1 VQCRRTGGSP
11 ALVKRCAFLVVV
23 CTLADRP
30 VKKCC
35 RSAGAIFAKQK
46 PTEVERLATAI
57 SKFFCERNVMNSIL
71 ATVAKAVNI
80 STFYFCKLFKR
91 TTGLTFTDYL
101 ARVRIEKAKRLLL
114 DQNRRTSEVAYEV
127 GFQSL
132 THFNRV
138 FKKLAGRSLTSYR
151 QSVCKLA

>member
-1 VQCRRTGGSP
+1 
-11 ALVKRCAFLVVV
+11 
-23 CTLADRP
+23 
-30 VKKCC
+30 
-35 RSAGAIFAKQK
+35 
-46 PTEVERLATAI
+46 
-57 SKFFCERNVMNSIL
+57 MN
-71 ATVAKAVNI
+71 T

-114 DQNRRTSEVAYEV
+114 DQNRRVSEVAYEV

-138 FKKLAGRSLTSYR
+138 FKKLADRSPTSYR